1 MDHATT
7 GMTHYT
13 STNAHTHYSH
23 ACVHTHT
30 QIHLICMAYIWAY
43 IPSQSL
49 FIVRVTL
56 NVINV
61 AATQSTTRNFLIFNV
76 VHNILL
82 SKAVNNTLYFNAVNT
97 LHFNEANTLFF
108 NSANT
113 LFKYLNEPFTT
124 RPLRCRMCMRV
135 CQRCSSMVRAY
146 LTKIRQQAKSFQH
159 TSAEEN
165 KLTSI

>member
-1 MDHATT
+1 MLIQCDGHIKSLMDHATT
-7 GMTHYT
+7 GMTNYIQIQMHIHII
-13 STNAHTHYSH
+13 HTH
-23 ACVHTHT
+23 ACTHTHT
-30 QIHLICMAYIWAY
+30 NTFDLHGIYDA
-43 IPSQSL
+43 L

-97 LHFNEANTLFF
+97 LFF

-113 LFKYLNEPFTT
+113 LFQYLNEPFTT
-124 RPLRCRMCMRV
+124 RPLRCWMCMRV
-135 CQRCSSMVRAY
+135 CQRCSYMVRAY
-146 LTKIRQQAKSFQH
+146 LTKIKQQAKSFQH